1 MPAVSVRF
9 LVFDFQ
15 GVSMMNRL
23 SMLLAI
29 VSAALSFGANTAHAA
44 EPAPTTISV
53 QGMHCVVCASKVS
66 SNLQAVVGV
75 QKAEVDAEKAV
86 AVVTAKPSAVLSP
99 RALWEAVEKA
109 GYKPTR
115 LVGPSGTFVG
125 KPKS

>member
-1 MPAVSVRF
+1 
-9 LVFDFQ
+9 
-15 GVSMMNRL
+15 MMNRL
-23 SMLLAI
+23 SMLLGIA
-29 VSAALSFGANTAHAA
+29 SAALLFASNTASAA
-44 EPAPTTISV
+44 DPPPTTISV

-86 AVVTAKPSAVLSP
+86 AVVTAKSREVLSP

>member
-1 MPAVSVRF
+1 
-9 LVFDFQ
+9 
-15 GVSMMNRL
+15 MMNRR

-29 VSAALSFGANTAHAA
+29 ASASLFGANTAHAA
-44 EPAPTTISV
+44 DPAPTSISV

-86 AVVTAKPSAVLSP
+86 AVVTAKPSEVLSP